1 MQVKRFRTNTPIDKL
16 LEGGIEEGVITNIY
30 GPAGSGKTNI
40 CLSAI
45 LQAKNKVLY
54 IDTEGSFSLDRFRQ
68 LGGDEKSLKNIIL
81 IEVHDWKEQYEEMQK
96 LYKLIEK
103 ENVDIIV
110 IDSLVALYR
119 LELDANNRDAI
130 NSVNRQ
136 LATAYSVLSK
146 IARQKGLP
154 ILVTNQVYGSGDDV
168 EITSNAIARYW
179 SKCLIELKKINK
191 DNCRRAIIR
200 KHRSIP
206 EGKSL
211 DFEIHEKGLK
221 ELRRFF

>member
-168 EITSNAIARYW
+168 EITSNAIARY
-179 SKCLIELKKINK
+179 
-191 DNCRRAIIR
+191 
-200 KHRSIP
+200 
-206 EGKSL
+206 
-211 DFEIHEKGLK
+211 
-221 ELRRFF
+221 